1 MSESMNRISF
11 MVGTLEEDNEVMIL
25 FKGFDSPEEAEA
37 YADYLSDNLAL
48 LLDESHSGTVH

>member
-1 MSESMNRISF
+1 MNRISF